1 MQQALGDTYTYTDA
15 QEQIP
20 IYFAK
25 TLLEIGGA
33 KNVELEARDVDGC
46 TPFVLACW
54 FQRAGLAKYLLIKGP
69 DAYATDSEGYTIIS
83 SCLSKAAFSS
93 LQEIMPDI
101 AEHDYNY
108 HRGGRHSITSCH

>member
-33 KNVELEARDVDGC
+33 KNVEPEARDVDGC

-69 DAYATDSEGYTIIS
+69 DAYATDNEGYTITS

-101 AEHDYNY
+101 AEHDYTY